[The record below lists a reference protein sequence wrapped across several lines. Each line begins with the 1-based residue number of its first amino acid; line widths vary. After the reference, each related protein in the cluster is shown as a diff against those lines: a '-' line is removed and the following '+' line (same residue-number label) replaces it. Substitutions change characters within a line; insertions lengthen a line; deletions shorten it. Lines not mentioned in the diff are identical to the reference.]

1 MLPTPRPATWLSTAS
16 PVIDPSR
23 FGENLKA
30 STAIVV
36 FSSSIFD
43 LLVRSSGL
51 DKHGDAPKLAGAV
64 RGRAGRDIVLYESHF
79 GASAAGMLM
88 ESLIASGV
96 RKVFMFGQAGAVSR
110 TCQIGHIVIPAWG
123 LREEGTSYHYLG
135 PEETCRPSH
144 EAYQELKA
152 ILSSCPAGVLEGG
165 VWTIDAPFRETR
177 DKVEAYAAQG
187 VLAVEME
194 FTALAAIAAHRK
206 VEFAAVLVITDELYG
221 EAWVSGFTEQ
231 RVQAA
236 EESVAAAL
244 GWAFAQERRAVQDNA
259 E

>member
-1 MLPTPRPATWLSTAS
+1 MPPTPRPAAWLSTAS
-16 PVIDPSR
+16 PVINPSR
-23 FGENLKA
+23 NDENLNA

-36 FSSSIFD
+36 FSSSIFN

-51 DKHGDAPKLAGAV
+51 DKRGDAPKLPGAV
-64 RGRAGRDIVLYESHF
+64 RGRAGTDIVLYESHF
-79 GASAAGMLM
+79 GAPAAGMLM

-96 RKVFMFGQAGAVSR
+96 RRVFMFGQAGAVSR
-110 TCQIGHIVIPAWG
+110 ICRMGDIVIPAWG
-123 LREEGTSYHYLG
+123 VREEGTSYHYLG
-135 PEETCRPSH
+135 PEETCRPSP
-144 EAYQELKA
+144 EAYRELRA
-152 ILSSCPAGVLEGG
+152 ILAPYPAGIREGG
-165 VWTIDAPFRETR
+165 VWTIDAPYRETR

-194 FTALAAIAAHRK
+194 FTALAAIAAYRK

-221 EAWVSGFTEQ
+221 ETWVSGFTEQ

-244 GWAFAQERRAVQDNA
+244 GRAFTHEH
-259 E
+259 